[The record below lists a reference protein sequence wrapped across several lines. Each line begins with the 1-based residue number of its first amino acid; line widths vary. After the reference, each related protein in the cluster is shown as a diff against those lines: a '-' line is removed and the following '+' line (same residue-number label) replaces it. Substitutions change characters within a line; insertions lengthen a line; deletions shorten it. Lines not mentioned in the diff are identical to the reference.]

1 MSLREITKGMSV
13 HMVEEITRSGALEL
27 PNIRGEKK
35 EKEPGKRLKRRDR

>member
-13 HMVEEITRSGALEL
+13 HIVEKITRSGALEL

-35 EKEPGKRLKRRDR
+35 KEPGKRLKRRDR